1 MRRLSVDIGDEI
13 AALANLSREEL
24 AALWQRAHGSAVP
37 KGTRHDLLIRSA
49 AWQLQAKRFGGLS
62 PNTRRALT
70 AAIKEVER
78 GLMARSSRYPK
89 LAAEDDPG
97 CADKPVATLHSRRLS
112 PGARLI
118 RDWNGKSHV
127 IDVIENGFV
136 FQAKVYKSLTAIAHQ
151 ITGAHWS
158 GPRFFGL

>member
-1 MRRLSVDIGDEI
+1 MRRSSVDIGDEI

-24 AALWQRAHGSAVP
+24 ATLWHRAHGSVVP
-37 KGTRHDLLIRSA
+37 KGIRHDLLIRSA
-49 AWQLQAKRFGGLS
+49 AWHLQAKRFGGLS

-70 AAIKEVER
+70 AAMKEVER
-78 GLMARSSRYPK
+78 GLVARSSRP
-89 LAAEDDPG
+89 LDPVAEDHPG
-97 CADKPVATLHSRRLS
+97 RADKSVAALPSRRLS

>member
-1 MRRLSVDIGDEI
+1 MTRASNDVGDEI
-13 AALANLSREEL
+13 AALADLSREQL
-24 AALWQRAHGSAVP
+24 AALWQKAHGSAIP
-37 KGTRHDLLIRSA
+37 KGIRHELLIRSA
-49 AWQLQAKRFGGLS
+49 AWHLQAKRFGGLS

-70 AAIKEVER
+70 AAMKEVER
-78 GLMARSSRYPK
+78 GLLVRSPHP
-89 LAAEDDPG
+89 AEAVGDDPERSIKST
-97 CADKPVATLHSRRLS
+97 AQPSRSLS

>member
-1 MRRLSVDIGDEI
+1 MRRLGVDIGDEI

-24 AALWQRAHGSAVP
+24 AALWRRAHGSAVP
-37 KGTRHDLLIRSA
+37 KGIRHDVLIRSA

-70 AAIKEVER
+70 AAIKGVER
-78 GLMARSSRYPK
+78 GLMARSSRSLK
-89 LAAEDDPG
+89 LAAEDDLG
-97 CADKPVATLHSRRLS
+97 RTDKPVVVQALRTLS
-112 PGARLI
+112 PGSRLI

-127 IDVIENGFV
+127 IDVIEGGFV